1 MKMSRVTKGS
11 GIFHVSNAV
20 RAAQVST
27 DCKIIFCVC
36 SSLGVKK
43 WMQLKLSESAWQLS
57 KFLRGKIK
65 YCIIYFG

>member
-11 GIFHVSNAV
+11 GIFLTSNAV

-36 SSLGVKK
+36 SSGCEEVDAADAVRICLAA
-43 WMQLKLSESAWQLS
+43 Q
-57 KFLRGKIK
+57 
-65 YCIIYFG
+65 